1 MRDPATNRYAK
12 AAAILLGAAA
22 LIALWYSLHA
32 ATGFMPRCIFRELTG
47 WKCPGCGSQ
56 TALMA
61 LLHGNPADAFRAN
74 PAIPFYLL
82 YLAAILQPLSP
93 RLRDLLTSPAALYLL
108 AASILLWTLLRNLWP
123 IA

>member
-1 MRDPATNRYAK
+1 MRNPAINRYAK
-12 AAAILLGAAA
+12 AAAVLLGAAA
-22 LIALWYSLHA
+22 LIALWYGLHA
-32 ATGFMPRCIFRELTG
+32 ATGFMPRCLFRELTG

-93 RLRDLLTSPAALYLL
+93 RLRDLLTTPAALYLL

>member
-1 MRDPATNRYAK
+1 MRNPATNRYAK

-22 LIALWYSLHA
+22 LIALWYGLHA
-32 ATGFMPRCIFRELTG
+32 ATGFMPRCLFRELTG

-61 LLHGNPADAFRAN
+61 LIDGHPADAFRAN

-93 RLRDLLTSPAALYLL
+93 RLRDRLTTPAALYLL
-108 AASILLWTLLRNLWP
+108 AASILLWTLLRNLWLRV
-123 IA
+123 

>member
-1 MRDPATNRYAK
+1 MRNPATNRYAK

-22 LIALWYSLHA
+22 LIALWYGLHA
-32 ATGFMPRCIFRELTG
+32 ATGFMPRCVFRELTG

-61 LLHGNPADAFRAN
+61 LLDGHPADAFRAN

-93 RLRDLLTSPAALYLL
+93 RLRDRLTTPAALYLL
-108 AASILLWTLLRNLWP
+108 AASILLWTLLRNLCLNL
-123 IA
+123 

>member
-1 MRDPATNRYAK
+1 MRNPATNRYAK

-22 LIALWYSLHA
+22 LIALWYGLHA
-32 ATGFMPRCIFRELTG
+32 ATGFMPRCLFRELTG

-61 LLHGNPADAFRAN
+61 LIDGNPAGAFRAN

>member
-1 MRDPATNRYAK
+1 MKHQSANRYAK

-22 LIALWYSLHA
+22 LLALWYGVHA
-32 ATGFMPRCIFRELTG
+32 ATGFMPRCLFRELTG

-61 LLHGNPADAFRAN
+61 LLHGHPREAFLAN

-93 RLRDLLTSPAALYLL
+93 RLRDLLTTPAALYLL
-108 AASILLWTLLRNLWP
+108 AASIALWTLLRNLLHVF
-123 IA
+123 

>member
-1 MRDPATNRYAK
+1 MRNPATNRYAK

-22 LIALWYSLHA
+22 LIALWYGLHA
-32 ATGFMPRCIFRELTG
+32 ATGFMPRCLFRELTG

-61 LLHGNPADAFRAN
+61 LLDGNPAEAFRAN

>member
-1 MRDPATNRYAK
+1 MRNPATNRYAK

-22 LIALWYSLHA
+22 LIALWYGLHA
-32 ATGFMPRCIFRELTG
+32 ATGFMPRCVFRELTG

-61 LLHGNPADAFRAN
+61 LLDGHPADAFRAN

-82 YLAAILQPLSP
+82 YLAAILQPLSH
-93 RLRDLLTSPAALYLL
+93 RLRDRLTTPAALYLL

-123 IA
+123 